1 MNITILTTGS
11 RGDVQPFVAL
21 GTGLKRAGY
30 EVTVCT
36 HEHFASFIRERGLQ
50 YAFMNDELIRLA
62 ETEEGRAALESGG
75 NPLGLLKKVMPAV
88 RKMLDESWAA
98 AQGAQAIVYHPKA
111 LAGSHISEKLKIP
124 GFLGVPVP
132 LYTPTSA
139 FPLPLLP
146 DWKLGGWLNKL
157 SYKILPLLSAPYM
170 AAVNEWRERV
180 LKLPRRSFGASERV
194 LLFGEPLPILYCYSR
209 HAVPIPEDWRDTA
222 AVTGYWF
229 LDREENWQPP
239 AKLCEFLATG
249 EAPVYV
255 GFGSMAGRNPERLTE
270 IVLEALAKSR
280 QRGVL
285 ATGWG
290 GLAASPLPDTVF
302 QVGSVPHD
310 WLFPLCR
317 AVVHHGG
324 AGTTAAGLRAGKPAV
339 ICPFFGDQPFWGGR
353 LFQLGVAPAP
363 LPQNKLTAD
372 KLAAAIRLA
381 VSSEDMCRRA
391 AAIGEKIGAENG
403 VARAVELIGS
413 RLS

>member
-1 MNITILTTGS
+1 MKITILTTGS

-21 GTGLKRAGY
+21 GTGLKQAGY

-36 HEHFASFIRERGLQ
+36 HEHFASFIKARGLQ

-62 ETEEGRAALESGG
+62 ETDEGRAAFESGG
-75 NPLGLLKKVMPAV
+75 NPFGLLKKVMPAV
-88 RKMLDESWAA
+88 RKTLDESWAA

-111 LAGSHISEKLKIP
+111 LAGSHIAEKLNIP
-124 GFLGVPVP
+124 GFLSLPVP
-132 LYTPTSA
+132 LCTPTSA

-146 DWKLGGWLNKL
+146 DLKLGGWLNKL

-170 AAVNEWRERV
+170 GAVNEWRERV
-180 LKLPRRSFGASERV
+180 LNLPRRSFGASQRV
-194 LLFGEPLPILYCYSR
+194 LRFGEPVPVLYCYSR
-209 HAVPIPEDWRDTA
+209 HAVPIPEDWPDTA

-229 LDREENWQPP
+229 LDREDGWKPP
-239 AKLCEFLATG
+239 AGLCEFLAAG

-255 GFGSMAGRNPERLTE
+255 GFGSMAGRNPEKLTE
-270 IVLEALAKSR
+270 VVLEALAKSR

-290 GLAASPLPDTVF
+290 GLAASALPDTVF
-302 QVGSVPHD
+302 QVESVPHD

-339 ICPFFGDQPFWGGR
+339 ICPFFGDQPFWGRR
-353 LFQLGVAPAP
+353 LFELGVAPAP
-363 LPQNKLTAD
+363 LPQHKLTAD
-372 KLAAAIRLA
+372 NLAAAIRLA
-381 VSSEDMCRRA
+381 VSSEDMRRRA
-391 AAIGEKIGAENG
+391 VEIGEKIGAENG
-403 VARAVELIGS
+403 VARAVELIGN